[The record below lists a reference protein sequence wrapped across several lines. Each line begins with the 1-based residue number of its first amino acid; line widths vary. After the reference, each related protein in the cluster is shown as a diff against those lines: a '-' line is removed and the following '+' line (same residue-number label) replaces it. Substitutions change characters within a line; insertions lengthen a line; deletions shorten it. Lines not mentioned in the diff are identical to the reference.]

1 MRPGEAELAGWRL
14 YFYAEGH
21 TSEEAPMP
29 RARKSTN
36 KTGPATLA
44 GDARSRLIA
53 AALDLAA
60 TKGWRNLGM
69 GEIARAADVSLG
81 EAFAEFRTKPGL
93 LAGFARQVSETVLS
107 AGEAEGTTREK
118 LFELLMRRFDA
129 LKGHR
134 PALKAILRG
143 SVGDPL
149 ALCGVP
155 AGLNAMAW
163 MLEAA
168 GISAAGWRGHAQCL
182 ALAGAY
188 AATFRV
194 FLDDDSEDLAKTMAA
209 LDRRLKSGPF
219 GRAEAPA
226 AS

>member
-1 MRPGEAELAGWRL
+1 MWPDEAELAGCRL

-36 KTGPATLA
+36 KTNPAAPA

-60 TKGWRNLGM
+60 SKGWRNVGM
-69 GEIARAADVSLG
+69 GEIARHAGIPLG
-81 EAFAEFRTKPGL
+81 EAFALYRTKPGL
-93 LAGFARQVSETVLS
+93 LAGFTRQVSETVLS
-107 AGEAEGTTREK
+107 AGEAEGSPREK
-118 LFELLMRRFDA
+118 LFELMMRRFDA

-134 PALKAILRG
+134 AALKAILRG

-182 ALAGAY
+182 ALVGAY
-188 AATFRV
+188 AATFRI

-209 LDRRLKSGPF
+209 LDRWLKSGPF
-219 GRAEAPA
+219 GRPETTATP
-226 AS
+226 